1 MRWRPNMDWSL
12 LCLPFAGPMA
22 HGGGLSQVVAARSS
36 RSSQLAGQKL
46 AAAHLG
52 HRTTE
57 LFN

>member
-1 MRWRPNMDWSL
+1 MRWRPNMDWSS

-22 HGGGLSQVVAARSS
+22 HRGGLSQVVAARSS